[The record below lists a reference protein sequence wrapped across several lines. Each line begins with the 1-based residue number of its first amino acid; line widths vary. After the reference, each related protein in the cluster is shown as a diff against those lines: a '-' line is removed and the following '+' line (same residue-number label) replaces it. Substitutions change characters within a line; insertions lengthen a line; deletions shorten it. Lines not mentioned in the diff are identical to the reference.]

1 MVSNEVFGYQD
12 HTYLPNASKMA
23 LDDITEAVSA
33 EADVTNL
40 IERFNTG
47 LDIVRDK
54 EISQFVMCSEPDCV
68 TKGSEMFA
76 SISYDSASLKAT
88 ARERSNYEKVI
99 RFAVYAPV
107 GAFITSFSTLYAYNS
122 WKTRQI
128 GRFLD
133 MEIRENKK

>member
-68 TKGSEMFA
+68 M
-76 SISYDSASLKAT
+76 
-88 ARERSNYEKVI
+88 
-99 RFAVYAPV
+99 
-107 GAFITSFSTLYAYNS
+107 S
-122 WKTRQI
+122 WKARYH
-128 GRFLD
+128 
-133 MEIRENKK
+133 